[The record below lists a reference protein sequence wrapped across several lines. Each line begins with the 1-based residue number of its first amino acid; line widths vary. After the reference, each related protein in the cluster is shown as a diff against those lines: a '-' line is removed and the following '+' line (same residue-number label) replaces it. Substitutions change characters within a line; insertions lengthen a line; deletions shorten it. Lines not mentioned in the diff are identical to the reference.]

1 MAAITLIILQI
12 YDTQRQIMVCLC
24 SRTRS
29 PTYIVLEHIL
39 ELRLQHD
46 VCYICFHKG
55 TKRLLF
61 FKEHVTIMLS
71 NTTFNNISAISYAL
85 VVRAGL
91 SRCGVQCSKICSV
104 LLCVLEQPRV
114 DNSNVWP
121 LKREI
126 QLGGIGPNGLMPGL
140 VISFVGVGNRSSLRR
155 CSIYKRGNQKP

>member
-71 NTTFNNISAISYAL
+71 NTTFNNISAMLWWSGPVLVGAESNAVKYAVCCCVYLNSRELITPTCDLLSVRYNWVEL
-85 VVRAGL
+85 VQMV
-91 SRCGVQCSKICSV
+91 
-104 LLCVLEQPRV
+104 
-114 DNSNVWP
+114 
-121 LKREI
+121 
-126 QLGGIGPNGLMPGL
+126 
-140 VISFVGVGNRSSLRR
+140 
-155 CSIYKRGNQKP
+155 